1 MYKGHMD
8 KAKGGRFE
16 GGRWGWVGWEVCGGV
31 KMETIVLEQ
40 QLKKRKKKNFIIQF
54 IFLSIIFNTI

>member
-8 KAKGGRFE
+8 KAEASRFK
-16 GGRWGWVGWEVCGGV
+16 GGRWGWVGRGGGECHGGV

-40 QLKKRKKKNFIIQF
+40 
-54 IFLSIIFNTI
+54 

>member
-1 MYKGHMD
+1 MWTSTIYGLYYFNLTRISRNVYEGQRD

-16 GGRWGWVGWEVCGGV
+16 GGRRGWVGRESVGV

-40 QLKKRKKKNFIIQF
+40 Q
-54 IFLSIIFNTI
+54 